1 MAMAHYA
8 TESIAYMVSGVM
20 DSGHVVSEGL
30 FMTYV
35 MQRREEGVCIWVSQ
49 GLRVR
54 YRGVVY
60 RSLAIG
66 GQDGPAKKKV
76 QGCASLRQDQDYL
89 CKADTA
95 ISSC

>member
-30 FMTYV
+30 FMNYV
-35 MQRREEGVCIWVSQ
+35 MQRREVGDCIWVSQ

-54 YRGVVY
+54 NRSVMH
-60 RSLAIG
+60 RSLVIG
-66 GQDGPAKKKV
+66 K
-76 QGCASLRQDQDYL
+76 
-89 CKADTA
+89 
-95 ISSC
+95 

>member
-30 FMTYV
+30 FMNYV
-35 MQRREEGVCIWVSQ
+35 MQRREARDCIWVSQ

-54 YRGVVY
+54 NRGVVY

-66 GQDGPAKKKV
+66 GQDGPA
-76 QGCASLRQDQDYL
+76 RQ
-89 CKADTA
+89 A
-95 ISSC
+95 ILKGAQVVKS